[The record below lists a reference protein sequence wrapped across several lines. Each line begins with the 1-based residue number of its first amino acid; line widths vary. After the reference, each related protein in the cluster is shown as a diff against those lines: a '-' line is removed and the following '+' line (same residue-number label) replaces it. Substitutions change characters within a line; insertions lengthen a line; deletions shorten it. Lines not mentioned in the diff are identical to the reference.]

1 MSRYLLK
8 LAFLGTR
15 YHGWQIQE
23 NAVTVQEMVEKALSE
38 LFSEKI
44 VTHSCSRT
52 DAGVHAR
59 EFYCHFDATY
69 PFPVDRLPYA
79 LTTHLPPD
87 IRPLDAFLVPDSFHA
102 RYSCRGKE
110 YQYLID
116 NSVLGD
122 PFLLDRAWH
131 YPFALDAEELD
142 KTAKIYLGTHDFS
155 AFRAQGSNVKSTVR
169 TMTRSDVARD
179 GALIRFTVS
188 GDGFLYNMVR
198 IMQGTLIAHQRGKL
212 DRSLEEIFESGD
224 RTLAGFTVPPQGLTL
239 MRVYYDDLSGS
250 GKESGHG

>member
-1 MSRYLLK
+1 MSRYLLQ
-8 LAFLGTR
+8 LAFLGTN

-23 NAVTVQEMVEKALSE
+23 NAVTVQEKVEKALSD

-44 VTHSCSRT
+44 TTHSCSRT

-59 EFYCHFDATY
+59 SFYCHFDAAY

-87 IRPLDAFLVPDSFHA
+87 IRPLSARIVPDSFHA

-110 YQYLID
+110 YRYLID

-131 YPFALDAEELD
+131 YPFTLDAGELD
-142 KTAKIYLGTHDFS
+142 RTAKIFLGTHDFA

-169 TMTRSDVARD
+169 TMTRSEVKRD
-179 GALIRFTVS
+179 GSLVFFTVA

-198 IMQGTLIAHQRGKL
+198 IMLGTLIAHQRNKL
-212 DRSLEEIFESGD
+212 DREPAEIFATGD
-224 RTLAGFTVPPQGLTL
+224 RTLAGFTAPPQGLYL
-239 MRVYYDDLSGS
+239 EKVFYDDLI
-250 GKESGHG
+250 